1 MKKTKILKNT
11 SMLLAFNIAKM
22 VFPLITLPYLTRVLS
37 TDIYGTVAYV
47 KAVMSYMQIIVD
59 FGFILSAT
67 KDVVIAKNDKHSL
80 EIIIGD
86 TMLARVIM
94 GIVALAL
101 LIILIISLPILRKCF
116 LFTLLSYGVVFASI
130 FLMDFL
136 FRGLE
141 IMHIITI
148 RFILMKVISTIL
160 TLIFVK
166 NDSDILLIPI
176 FDILGSLIAV
186 ILVIHEFKKLELSL
200 QFSGIKN
207 ALIKIK
213 ESFVYFLSEASST
226 SFNTINTLIIG
237 IRISATEVAYW
248 SVCMQIMGAAQS
260 VYNPI
265 SNGIYPEMIKSKDIN
280 LIKRVLIIFMPII
293 ILGSVIAYFSAGIG
307 MMILGGVK
315 YLPATKVF
323 RYLIPVIV
331 FAFPSM
337 IVGWPALGAINKAK
351 EVTTSTVIAIIFNI
365 LLIIYL
371 IVTNTFTLINIAIA
385 RTLTELIM
393 LVIRMFYVIK
403 YRKLFISTKKSAD

>member
-1 MKKTKILKNT
+1 
-11 SMLLAFNIAKM
+11 
-22 VFPLITLPYLTRVLS
+22 
-37 TDIYGTVAYV
+37 
-47 KAVMSYMQIIVD
+47 
-59 FGFILSAT
+59 
-67 KDVVIAKNDKHSL
+67 
-80 EIIIGD
+80 
-86 TMLARVIM
+86 
-94 GIVALAL
+94 
-101 LIILIISLPILRKCF
+101 
-116 LFTLLSYGVVFASI
+116 
-130 FLMDFL
+130 
-136 FRGLE
+136 
-141 IMHIITI
+141 
-148 RFILMKVISTIL
+148 MKVISTIL